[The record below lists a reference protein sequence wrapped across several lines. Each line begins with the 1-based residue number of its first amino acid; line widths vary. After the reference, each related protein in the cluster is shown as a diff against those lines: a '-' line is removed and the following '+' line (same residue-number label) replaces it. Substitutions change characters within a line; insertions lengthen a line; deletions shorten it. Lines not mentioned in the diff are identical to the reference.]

1 MGGKIK
7 VLKVKFLR
15 RRGFTLIELPVVR
28 KRVTNPETQRVP
40 FGSSPRAFTLIE
52 LLIVIA
58 IIGILATVII
68 VSYMNAQVKSR
79 DNKRRAD
86 VQAIASAHQL
96 MHQDT
101 NKWYIPGTGYK
112 DAASMGNGSGWFN
125 ANSSCHS
132 SYDQKSIATG
142 LEEAKYID
150 VAPKDPKMTD
160 DCTVPYGYFQY
171 MVYRCDEGGV
181 RVFARLEYPTSQE
194 ISETQTEY
202 NIACQADFGYEMNY
216 TVLVK

>member
-1 MGGKIK
+1 MKIFK
-7 VLKVKFLR
+7 KNKGFVLIK
-15 RRGFTLIELPVVR
+15 LPVVR
-28 KRVTNPETQRVP
+28 K
-40 FGSSPRAFTLIE
+40 RAFTLIE

-112 DAASMGNGSGWFN
+112 GAASMGNGSGWFN

-171 MVYRCDEGGV
+171 MVYRCDEGV

-194 ISETQTEY
+194 ISETQTEH
-202 NIACQADFGYEMNY
+202 NIACQAGFGYEMNY